1 MVLSNFAESTA
12 TGGGLARPKLR
23 RLLQNMSA
31 KVFSLPSLF
40 AMISGTRF
48 RRGDILMRTALGC
61 AVLLCEL
68 MLLSLAVAQ
77 QASPTPTSE
86 SAICAFEDGKQL
98 TAHYTAIPAG
108 HSEGPPIGKVL
119 IPGGS
124 AMTFFTET
132 DLGFG
137 DVHIPT
143 GGYTMY
149 LIPGKKEWTL
159 IVSKNTAVDA
169 KYDEKQDLA
178 RASMATGQLS
188 SPADRLA
195 VYFGHTGP
203 KKCEINIDFGKTR
216 GWVEFRE
223 K

>member
-1 MVLSNFAESTA
+1 
-12 TGGGLARPKLR
+12 
-23 RLLQNMSA
+23 
-31 KVFSLPSLF
+31 
-40 AMISGTRF
+40 MISGTQF

-68 MLLSLAVAQ
+68 MLVSSALAQ

-98 TAHYTAIPAG
+98 TAHYTPIPAG
-108 HSEGPPIGKVL
+108 HNDGPPIGKVL
-119 IPGGS
+119 MPGGS

-137 DVHIPT
+137 DVRIPT

-149 LIPGKKEWTL
+149 VLPGKKEWTL

-216 GWVEFRE
+216 GWAEFRE

>member
-1 MVLSNFAESTA
+1 
-12 TGGGLARPKLR
+12 
-23 RLLQNMSA
+23 
-31 KVFSLPSLF
+31 
-40 AMISGTRF
+40 
-48 RRGDILMRTALGC
+48 MRTILAC
-61 AVLLCEL
+61 AVLLCDV
-68 MLLSLAVAQ
+68 LLVPVIVAQ
-77 QASPTPTSE
+77 QPSQASDSE

-98 TAHYTAIPAG
+98 TAHYNPIPAG
-108 HSEGPPIGKVL
+108 HSDGPPLGKVL
-119 IPGGS
+119 MPGGS

-137 DVHIPT
+137 DVDIPI

-149 LIPGKKEWTL
+149 VIPGKKEWIL
-159 IVSKNTAVDA
+159 IVSKNTTVDA

-178 RASMATGQLS
+178 RATMTTGQLS
-188 SPADRLA
+188 SPADKLA
-195 VYFGHTGP
+195 IYFGHTGP

>member
-1 MVLSNFAESTA
+1 
-12 TGGGLARPKLR
+12 
-23 RLLQNMSA
+23 
-31 KVFSLPSLF
+31 
-40 AMISGTRF
+40 MISGTQF
-48 RRGDILMRTALGC
+48 LRGDSLMRFVLAV
-61 AVLLCEL
+61 AVLLGDL
-68 MLLSLAVAQ
+68 MLVPLTVAQ
-77 QASPTPTSE
+77 QASQSSQSE
-86 SAICAFEDGKQL
+86 SAICAFEDGRQI
-98 TAHYTAIPAG
+98 TTHYNPIST
-108 HSEGPPIGKVL
+108 SRTDGPPVGKVL
-119 IPGGS
+119 MPGGS

-132 DLGFG
+132 NLGFG
-137 DVHIPT
+137 DVNIPT

-149 LIPGKKEWTL
+149 IIPGKKEWTL
-159 IVSKNTAVDA
+159 IVSKNTSVDA

-188 SPADRLA
+188 SPAEKLS

>member
-1 MVLSNFAESTA
+1 
-12 TGGGLARPKLR
+12 
-23 RLLQNMSA
+23 
-31 KVFSLPSLF
+31 
-40 AMISGTRF
+40 
-48 RRGDILMRTALGC
+48 MRTILAC
-61 AVLLCEL
+61 AVLLCDV
-68 MLLSLAVAQ
+68 LLVPVIVAQ
-77 QASPTPTSE
+77 QPSQASDSE

-98 TAHYTAIPAG
+98 TAHYNPIPAG
-108 HSEGPPIGKVL
+108 HSDGPPLGKVL
-119 IPGGS
+119 MPGGS

-137 DVHIPT
+137 DGDIPI

-149 LIPGKKEWTL
+149 VIPGKKEWIL
-159 IVSKNTAVDA
+159 IVSKNTTVDA

-178 RASMATGQLS
+178 RATMTTGQLS
-188 SPADRLA
+188 SPADKLA
-195 VYFGHTGP
+195 IYFGHTGP

>member
-1 MVLSNFAESTA
+1 
-12 TGGGLARPKLR
+12 
-23 RLLQNMSA
+23 
-31 KVFSLPSLF
+31 
-40 AMISGTRF
+40 
-48 RRGDILMRTALGC
+48 MRTALAC

-68 MLLSLAVAQ
+68 MLVSLALAQ

-98 TAHYTAIPAG
+98 TAHYTPIPAG
-108 HSEGPPIGKVL
+108 HNDGPPIGKVL
-119 IPGGS
+119 MPGGS

-137 DVHIPT
+137 DVRIPT

-149 LIPGKKEWTL
+149 VLPGKKEWTL